1 MRARRHA
8 GKERR
13 HRRSE
18 RTREFFD
25 NLGQSMRRRR
35 SDAINS
41 GQAGARQPCL
51 RIDVQKL
58 KYLCQQPGE
67 RCVVSL

>member
-8 GKERR
+8 DKEHR

-35 SDAINS
+35 SDAISS
-41 GQAGARQPCL
+41 GQAGVHHPRL
-51 RIDVQKL
+51 
-58 KYLCQQPGE
+58 YLCRSRDTNASAQAE
-67 RCVVSL
+67 TT